1 MKENIRIDT
10 INSLL
15 PDRDIRG
22 DSSNWANWESVLTL
36 TTCKECAD
44 NRGKIVDIYV
54 LGNGDVVNAHPRC
67 RCIYVPMRTKAVGT
81 ATDMGVNGADE
92 YVFRSNKLPSYYVN
106 KKQAVRA
113 GWKEWKGNLNEIL
126 PGRMIGGDVFRNNE
140 GKLPYN
146 DGRIWYEADI
156 NYENGY
162 RNGQRL
168 LYSSDGLI
176 FATYDHYHTF
186 YEITK

>member
-1 MKENIRIDT
+1 MISKISKNVSRQKRH
-10 INSLL
+10 LRL
-15 PDRDIRG
+15 RQ
-22 DSSNWANWESVLTL
+22 TL
-36 TTCKECAD
+36 
-44 NRGKIVDIYV
+44 
-54 LGNGDVVNAHPRC
+54 
-67 RCIYVPMRTKAVGT
+67 VGT
-81 ATDMGVNGADE
+81 AAKPRLN
-92 YVFRSNKLPSYYVN
+92 VFRSNKLPSYYVN

-126 PGRMIGGDVFRNNE
+126 PGMMIGGDVFRNND